1 MDERKRPHICGLDR
15 LLTGDCVHS
24 SSLSSGLFLPL
35 RARGEAAH
43 YTTHIRNIALVFPS
57 LNLRTLDR
65 LFLAR
70 VKGTWGGRI
79 GASQSAH
86 GAYRQLSAHLR
97 KRSVRANAAAA
108 PALNPTC
115 RFRGDTL
122 QDLQCQLEKTG
133 EAVKY
138 VLVYLV
144 LSRNVRTFE
153 EGHSLRR
160 DSRP

>member
-1 MDERKRPHICGLDR
+1 MHL
-15 LLTGDCVHS
+15 
-24 SSLSSGLFLPL
+24 SSLSSGLFPPL
-35 RARGEAAH
+35 RTRGEAAHH

-65 LFLAR
+65 LFVAR
-70 VKGTWGGRI
+70 LPVKGSWGGRI

-122 QDLQCQLEKTG
+122 QDHQCQLEKTG